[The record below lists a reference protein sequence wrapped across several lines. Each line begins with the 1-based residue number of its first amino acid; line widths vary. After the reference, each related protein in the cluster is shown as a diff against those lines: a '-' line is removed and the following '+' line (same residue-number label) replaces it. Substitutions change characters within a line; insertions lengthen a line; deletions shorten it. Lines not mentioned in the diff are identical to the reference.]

1 MRFIVIDMQ
10 STLVARAF
18 ERILR
23 QYLCDCTPIVSEDP
37 RNTAEQC
44 RLFQADTLLMEV
56 TGYMPWLLE
65 ERLRICAQVRRQ
77 APGCKF
83 VLSVDEN
90 AEPQLAERV
99 KQCKKDG
106 LIDAFIYNSTSE
118 RYLSA
123 LLDSV

>member
-23 QYLCDCTPIVSEDP
+23 QDLCDCTPIVSEDP

-65 ERLRICAQVRRQ
+65 ERLRICAQVRP
-77 APGCKF
+77 A
-83 VLSVDEN
+83 
-90 AEPQLAERV
+90 A
-99 KQCKKDG
+99 
-106 LIDAFIYNSTSE
+106 NSCCLWMKTPNRSWP
-118 RYLSA
+118 SA
-123 LLDSV
+123 SSSAKRTA

>member
-1 MRFIVIDMQ
+1 
-10 STLVARAF
+10 
-18 ERILR
+18 
-23 QYLCDCTPIVSEDP
+23 
-37 RNTAEQC
+37 
-44 RLFQADTLLMEV
+44 MEV
-56 TGYMPWLLE
+56 TGLYALAAGGAF
-65 ERLRICAQVRRQ
+65 CASARRCGGRRP
-77 APGCKF
+77 AANSCCLWMK
-83 VLSVDEN
+83 N

>member
-23 QYLCDCTPIVSEDP
+23 QDLCDCTPIVSEDP

-77 APGCKF
+77 A
-83 VLSVDEN
+83 L
-90 AEPQLAERV
+90 
-99 KQCKKDG
+99 
-106 LIDAFIYNSTSE
+106 
-118 RYLSA
+118 
-123 LLDSV
+123 

>member
-1 MRFIVIDMQ
+1 MNAIIMAV
-10 STLVARAF
+10 
-18 ERILR
+18 
-23 QYLCDCTPIVSEDP
+23 
-37 RNTAEQC
+37 
-44 RLFQADTLLMEV
+44 
-56 TGYMPWLLE
+56 
-65 ERLRICAQVRRQ
+65 
-77 APGCKF
+77 
-83 VLSVDEN
+83 SVDEN

>member
-23 QYLCDCTPIVSEDP
+23 QDLCDCTPIVSEDP

-99 KQCKKDG
+99 KQCTKDG